1 MLAVMVLWQ
10 KVSGVGVLRF
20 ENEVSKFGV
29 KWLGLPTRD
38 LGDEPRDLFAR
49 RQSMPTYKR
58 QGFGQ

>member
-1 MLAVMVLWQ
+1 MVLWREE
-10 KVSGVGVLRF
+10 SGVGAVRF
-20 ENEVSKFGV
+20 ENEASKFGV

-49 RQSMPTYKR
+49 RQSMPTHKR